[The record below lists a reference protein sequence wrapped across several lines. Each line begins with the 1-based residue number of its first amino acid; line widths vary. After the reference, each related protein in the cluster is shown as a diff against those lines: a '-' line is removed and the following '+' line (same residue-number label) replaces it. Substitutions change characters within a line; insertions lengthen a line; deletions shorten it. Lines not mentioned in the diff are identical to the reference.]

1 MMLKI
6 KEFDIR
12 LIYESAFEYSFYYIE
27 FNDEN
32 FLNTQ
37 TLRFKSDT
45 ILIEVE
51 KELIDS
57 LNKEVIWLTIQTYN
71 NSIYFIRFKNIKLA
85 MNFYTC
91 VFLGEIKDGHIELN
105 MNIKRFL
112 LKKFKINNFDSFT
125 KNPIHIKFLVEYS
138 PILSKFVDPSEFD
151 DIEFINLRGN
161 VNGMWK
167 DAYYVDFS
175 ENVKFFKVNDVLYE
189 KGIFSIDITRKFLK
203 VLESWGK

>member
-1 MMLKI
+1 MQ
-6 KEFDIR
+6 
-12 LIYESAFEYSFYYIE
+12 IY
-27 FNDEN
+27 ND
-32 FLNTQ
+32 
-37 TLRFKSDT
+37 
-45 ILIEVE
+45 V
-51 KELIDS
+51 
-57 LNKEVIWLTIQTYN
+57 
-71 NSIYFIRFKNIKLA
+71 IYFIQFKNIKLA
-85 MNFYTC
+85 IDINAFT
-91 VFLGEIKDGHIELN
+91 FLSEIKDNCIKLLN
-105 MNIKRFL
+105 ADIKDLL
-112 LKKFKINNFDSFT
+112 LKKFKIKKLDSFT

-151 DIEFINLRGN
+151 DIDFINLRGN

>member
-1 MMLKI
+1 M
-6 KEFDIR
+6 DIDV
-12 LIYESAFEYSFYYIE
+12 F
-27 FNDEN
+27 
-32 FLNTQ
+32 T
-37 TLRFKSDT
+37 
-45 ILIEVE
+45 
-51 KELIDS
+51 
-57 LNKEVIWLTIQTYN
+57 
-71 NSIYFIRFKNIKLA
+71 
-85 MNFYTC
+85 
-91 VFLGEIKDGHIELN
+91 FLGEIKNNCIELN
-105 MNIKRFL
+105 ANINRFL
-112 LKKFKINNFDSFT
+112 LEKFKINKFDSFT

>member
-1 MMLKI
+1 MQI
-6 KEFDIR
+6 YNDI
-12 LIYESAFEYSFYYIE
+12 
-27 FNDEN
+27 
-32 FLNTQ
+32 
-37 TLRFKSDT
+37 
-45 ILIEVE
+45 
-51 KELIDS
+51 
-57 LNKEVIWLTIQTYN
+57 
-71 NSIYFIRFKNIKLA
+71 IYFIQFKNIKLA
-85 MNFYTC
+85 MDIDVFT
-91 VFLGEIKDGHIELN
+91 FLGDIKNNCIELN
-105 MNIKRFL
+105 ANINRFL
-112 LKKFKINNFDSFT
+112 LEKFKINKFDSFT

>member
-1 MMLKI
+1 MKVKVYKGLNIIFSIQFKKI
-6 KEFDIR
+6 EFLIDCDSCIFLGNIKSDKIGISRRIR
-12 LIYESAFEYSFYYIE
+12 LI
-27 FNDEN
+27 
-32 FLNTQ
+32 L
-37 TLRFKSDT
+37 LR
-45 ILIEVE
+45 
-51 KELIDS
+51 
-57 LNKEVIWLTIQTYN
+57 
-71 NSIYFIRFKNIKLA
+71 
-85 MNFYTC
+85 
-91 VFLGEIKDGHIELN
+91 
-105 MNIKRFL
+105 
-112 LKKFKINNFDSFT
+112 KFKIYNWESYGNNLA
-125 KNPIHIKFLVEYS
+125 HIKFLVEYS

>member
-1 MMLKI
+1 MI
-6 KEFDIR
+6 IQ
-12 LIYESAFEYSFYYIE
+12 IY
-27 FNDEN
+27 ND
-32 FLNTQ
+32 
-37 TLRFKSDT
+37 
-45 ILIEVE
+45 V
-51 KELIDS
+51 
-57 LNKEVIWLTIQTYN
+57 
-71 NSIYFIRFKNIKLA
+71 IYFIQFKNIKLA
-85 MNFYTC
+85 MDIDVFT
-91 VFLGEIKDGHIELN
+91 FLGEIKNNCIELN
-105 MNIKRFL
+105 ANINRFL
-112 LKKFKINNFDSFT
+112 LEKFKINKFDSFT

>member
-1 MMLKI
+1 MKVKVYKGLNIIFSVQFKKI
-6 KEFDIR
+6 EFLIDCDSCIFLGNIKSDKIGIRRRIR
-12 LIYESAFEYSFYYIE
+12 LI
-27 FNDEN
+27 
-32 FLNTQ
+32 L
-37 TLRFKSDT
+37 LR
-45 ILIEVE
+45 
-51 KELIDS
+51 
-57 LNKEVIWLTIQTYN
+57 
-71 NSIYFIRFKNIKLA
+71 
-85 MNFYTC
+85 
-91 VFLGEIKDGHIELN
+91 
-105 MNIKRFL
+105 
-112 LKKFKINNFDSFT
+112 KFKIYNWESYSNNLV
-125 KNPIHIKFLVEYS
+125 HIKFLVEYS